1 MVSGALDSVRAII
14 VRCATQ
20 LILKNNKMN
29 TYLIELLVDGVHQTA
44 RWSAFGEQQAIVQ
57 AFLSCGQ
64 QGARKI
70 EVVGVSL
77 IK

>member
-1 MVSGALDSVRAII
+1 
-14 VRCATQ
+14 
-20 LILKNNKMN
+20 MN